1 MRKILWPFF
10 FYLSCFAQNPG
21 SISLINDSPFI
32 LVVVIQSAD
41 GRPIAQKTLRPGEQ
55 TSSVTNLDPTELDLP
70 GVSGGS
76 YTPYSVV
83 WKCSNGGFY
92 SVCSNVSPGALIRA
106 TDCAG
111 SYYCKPKEKEKEEK
125 CCKPCPEKDQK

>member
-1 MRKILWPFF
+1 MRKIILLICCHVCSFG
-10 FYLSCFAQNPG
+10 QNPG
-21 SISLINDSPFI
+21 SVSLINDSPFI
-32 LVVVIQSAD
+32 LVVSIQSAD
-41 GRPIAQKTLRPGEQ
+41 GKTIAQKTLRPGEQ
-55 TSSVTNLDPTELDLP
+55 TSSITNLDPTELNLP

-76 YTPYSVV
+76 YTPYAVV

-111 SYYCKPKEKEKEEK
+111 SYYCKPKDKEEKEK
-125 CCKPCPEKDQK
+125 CCRPCPEKKN